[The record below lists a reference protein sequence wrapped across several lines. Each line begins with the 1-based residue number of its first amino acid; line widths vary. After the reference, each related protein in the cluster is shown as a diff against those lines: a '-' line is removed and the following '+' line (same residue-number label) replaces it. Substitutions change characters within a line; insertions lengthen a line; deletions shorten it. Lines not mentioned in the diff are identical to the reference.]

1 MASTVRYRSGFSHED
16 SKRTMSQTVKVF
28 KENGLLKTTV
38 VRSIKQN
45 KNNVRTS

>member
-1 MASTVRYRSGFSHED
+1 MAVRIRYRSGFSHEE
-16 SKRTMSQTVKVF
+16 SKRTMSQTVKVA

-45 KNNVRTS
+45 KKK